1 MGIFDSL
8 FGDGD
13 AGPAPK
19 PDDGLERSA
28 RKQEKLGKKALITAK
43 VKGEGQEALGKDA
56 LTSAK
61 SIGKD
66 IARIGADYLSFAKD
80 QFKISQ
86 QRQGQLDKITKQATQ
101 FFTKAAQQDR
111 ARYEQVF
118 KPLEDQFI
126 KDAQEYDSVDR
137 QTEAAAKAKADVA
150 SEAALQRGAQERSLA
165 SAGVRPDSGRFAG
178 IDRATGVN
186 EAAVSVGAQNN
197 ARQNL
202 RDRGAGM
209 RQQAAGL
216 GQGLTERAVNT
227 MGAGVDV
234 TGQAN
239 AQWLQTPGIVNP
251 GFTAAQTG
259 KAQQSDATARGFGQ
273 AQTGLAHGAHTMA
286 TGYGLGMEG
295 SRGAGNIYSNMHD
308 QNIGVWRTQQEV
320 DAANSAG
327 TGDLFGTVI
336 GAGAKLA
343 SSAPFLAAVSDKNL
357 KRDRKTLPEG
367 EALAAVEG
375 VPIETYRYKDGVV
388 DSGVQG
394 HVGPMAQ
401 DIERVVGIGDGHALP
416 LQDVIGLT
424 MAAVRDLSQKVDKIA
439 AAVGIGELEPK
450 SA

>member
-86 QRQGQLDKITKQATQ
+86 QRQGQIDKITKQATQ

-273 AQTGLAHGAHTMA
+273 AQTGLAHGAHTLA

-295 SRGAGNIYSNMHD
+295 YRGAGNIYSGMHD
-308 QNIGVWRTQQEV
+308 QNIGIWNTQSEI
-320 DAANSAG
+320 DAANAKGAG
-327 TGDLFGTVI
+327 EFAGTVI
-336 GAGAKLA
+336 GAGAKLLPLLSTKKA
-343 SSAPFLAAVSDKNL
+343 KKN
-357 KRDRKTLPEG
+357 RKEVPEG
-367 EALAAVEG
+367 DALAAVEG
-375 VPIETYRYKDGVV
+375 IPVEEYQYKDGFA
-388 DSGVQG
+388 DGGESR
-394 HVGPMAQ
+394 HVGPMAE
-401 DIERVVGIGDGHALP
+401 DFAAATGKGDGRTIP
-416 LQDVIGLT
+416 IQDLLGVAMGAIK
-424 MAAVRDLSQKVDKIA
+424 DLNTKVDRIA
-439 AAVGIGELEPK
+439 NAVGIGEHGNG
-450 SA
+450 